1 MGIGYGFLAKLTED
15 VRSLHPGYF
24 ALVMATGIVS
34 IAAYSLGL
42 DKIAHVL
49 LGINIIS
56 YGVLWSLTLGR
67 LAFFPRALLK
77 DFCSYELGPTFFT
90 IPAGSCVLGSQVI
103 LLSDSI
109 SSGVM
114 LWGIGL
120 ISWISIMY
128 GFFYAMTIA
137 SSKPTLGEGLSGAWS
152 IPVVATFGIT
162 ILSTLLAVRLPMV
175 REMLLFIALTAF
187 LMGSMLYVFIITLMF
202 YRFFFFPF
210 TPAVLAPPYWI
221 NMGIEAI
228 AALGGT
234 TLILNAASWAFLE
247 EIQPLLKGMTLAF
260 WAVSNWW
267 FPLLLLLGIWRHVV
281 HQIPVL
287 RYNMQYWS
295 LVFPLGMYTACTFQL
310 KQVINI
316 KLFELVPI
324 FSMII
329 ALVVWVLTFAGLCYQ
344 VGRRYIGK
352 VKSREIEIP

>member
-15 VRSLHPGYF
+15 VRNLHPGYF

-42 DKIAHVL
+42 DKTAHVL
-49 LGINIIS
+49 LGINIIF

-77 DFCSYELGPTFFT
+77 DFRSYELGPTFFT

-109 SSGVM
+109 SSGVT
-114 LWGIGL
+114 LWGIGF

-152 IPVVATFGIT
+152 IPVVATFSIA
-162 ILSTLLAVRLPMV
+162 ILSALLAVRLPMV
-175 REMLLFIALTAF
+175 REMLLFIALITF
-187 LMGSMLYVFIITLMF
+187 LMGSMLYIFIITLMF

-210 TPAVLAPPYWI
+210 TPAILAPPYWI

-228 AALGGT
+228 ATLAGT

-329 ALVVWVLTFAGLCYQ
+329 ALVAWVLTFVGLCYQ
-344 VGRRYIGK
+344 LGRRYL
-352 VKSREIEIP
+352 